1 MRPVAKAT
9 RHGRA
14 FTIVELL
21 TVMSIIVI
29 LIGLLVP
36 ALNKVKQY
44 ATNVRQ
50 KAQFHSI
57 EAALELFDSQ
67 FGGYPD
73 SGFAAA
79 GTTGADAYC
88 GALKLCEAMM
98 GQDLMGFH
106 PDSVFR
112 SDGRASRLLATG
124 TPVWVDLYTPDT
136 MSSRPGPFLP
146 LENAN
151 AYRLKDIYGEGQTA
165 PFNEDRFVLC
175 DVFNRVTNTETG
187 RRIGMPVL
195 YYKAN
200 TSKQVHDLTNPNN
213 PDNIY
218 NYRDN
223 ADLLR
228 LGMPWDTPT
237 RLHRLLSYSGTPPE
251 PEGQRFYWNI
261 RNEKVS
267 VPRPYKADS
276 YILISAGWDG
286 EYGTADDIC
295 NFDWSFRDQLQ

>member
-1 MRPVAKAT
+1 MKPVAKQT
-9 RHGRA
+9 RHRKA

-36 ALNKVKQY
+36 ALNKVKQF
-44 ATNVRQ
+44 ATNVKQ

-57 EAALELFDSQ
+57 EAAVELFDSQ

-73 SGFAAA
+73 SAYSAPGA
-79 GTTGADAYC
+79 TGAAAYC
-88 GALKLCEAMM
+88 GTEKLSEAMM
-98 GQDLMGFH
+98 GRDLGGFH
-106 PDSVFR
+106 PDSIFR
-112 SDGRASRLLATG
+112 SDRTNGLGVA
-124 TPVWVDLYTPDT
+124 LYTPMT
-136 MSSRPGPFLP
+136 LAARPGPFLP

-151 AYRLKDIYGEGQTA
+151 AIPLGEIYKTPA
-165 PFNEDRFVLC
+165 PFDPCDFVLC
-175 DVFNRVTNTETG
+175 DVYNRVTDIRTG
-187 RRIGMPVL
+187 KKVGMPVL

-200 TSKQVHDLTNPNN
+200 TSKQTHDLLNPNN

-218 NYRDN
+218 NWQDN
-223 ADLLR
+223 AELLR
-228 LGMPWDTPT
+228 LGMPFNPG
-237 RLHRLLSYSGTPPE
+237 RAHKLLSFAGDASRSLPPE
-251 PEGQRFYWNI
+251 PEGKRFYWNI

-267 VPRPYKADS
+267 AISRPYRADS

-295 NFDWSFRDQLQ
+295 NFDWSYKDVLP

>member
-1 MRPVAKAT
+1 MKPVAKVT
-9 RHGRA
+9 RHGKA

-44 ATNVRQ
+44 ATNVKQR
-50 KAQFHSI
+50 AQFHSI
-57 EAALELFDSQ
+57 EAAVELFDSQ

-73 SGFAAA
+73 SIHVPA
-79 GTTGADAYC
+79 GPTGAFAYC
-88 GALKLCEAMM
+88 GAEKLSEAMM
-98 GQDLMGFH
+98 GRDLMGFH
-106 PDSVFR
+106 PDSTFR
-112 SDGRASRLLATG
+112 GDRTDGLGRA
-124 TPVWVDLYTPDT
+124 LYTPIT
-136 MSSRPGPFLP
+136 LAARPGPFLP

-151 AYRLKDIYGEGQTA
+151 AYPLGELYRTIA
-165 PFNEDRFVLC
+165 PFDPCDFVLC
-175 DVFNRVTNTETG
+175 DVYNRVTNIRTG
-187 RRIGMPVL
+187 KKVGMPVL

-200 TSKQVHDLTNPNN
+200 TSKQSHDLLNPDN

-218 NYRDN
+218 DWRDN
-223 ADLLR
+223 AELLR
-228 LGMPWDTPT
+228 LGMPFDSAGRP
-237 RLHRLLSYSGTPPE
+237 HRLLSYTDPKGVAPPE
-251 PEGQRFYWNI
+251 PQGKRFYWNI

-267 VPRPYKADS
+267 TISRPYRADS

-295 NFDWSFRDQLQ
+295 NFDWSFRDRLQ